1 MKKIIYSTADLLS
14 LGATSCVKDWKCD
27 CTDGTSTTT
36 VTIYPDTK
44 LLDAKKKCDKIQ
56 SDLKTLN
63 SGISCK
69 IQ

>member
-1 MKKIIYSTADLLS
+1 MKKIIYSTAVLLS

-44 LLDAKKKCDKIQ
+44 LFGCQEKM
-56 SDLKTLN
+56 
-63 SGISCK
+63 
-69 IQ
+69 